1 MGWHQHPFSH
11 LRGRSVLANDI
22 TPTSH
27 CQSAKCPTTSQLAVL
42 GSRNVDTDQ
51 GAPLL
56 DVTLGQVLCFRDGAY
71 AVADEHR
78 VNIPQASCNRRVQE
92 NKLTQAVPAVFVW
105 ASLSWIRNERFSDV
119 ITILS
124 SRASQPTAQSK
135 TGVLPFTSF
144 LSFARDNSPRSLRA
158 CQIIPAAEAISSCMT
173 TLLTDRRTSV
183 SSARFQR
190 PLMAVRHEP
199 PWRGREPSCASR
211 LP

>member
-1 MGWHQHPFSH
+1 MAI
-11 LRGRSVLANDI
+11 LDL
-22 TPTSH
+22 
-27 CQSAKCPTTSQLAVL
+27 
-42 GSRNVDTDQ
+42 RNVDTKQ
-51 GAPLL
+51 AAPFL
-56 DVTLGQVLCFRDGAY
+56 DVTQRKFLCFTNGAY

-78 VNIPQASCNRRVQE
+78 VSIPQASCNRRVQE

-135 TGVLPFTSF
+135 TGVLTFTSF
-144 LSFARDNSPRSLRA
+144 LSFPRDNSPLSLRA
-158 CQIIPAAEAISSCMT
+158 CQIIPAVEAISSCIT
-173 TLLTDRRTSV
+173 ILLADGSTSV

-199 PWRGREPSCASR
+199 PWRGREPSCSSR
-211 LP
+211 PP